1 MIWKIVGTLCSLS
14 FFVTGF
20 SVLGD
25 PNCVTAEIGGGRV
38 IGVTCRPDTYGTW
51 SGGAAASIMLL
62 LGTAL
67 LVFAFWREIR
77 NIITPNVQTPTQS
90 FRMTS
95 PTPGT
100 TTAKSSVHSVSKVKS
115 EKKMY
120 KQCTKCNSMM
130 RYEWGHCS
138 KCLSTKLV
146 DISEEEMLGMS
157 DSTSLNVCKYCKK
170 EIPPAF
176 QECPNCYPEQTYTK
190 EFSNRICMYCKKKY
204 SMTLKECPSCFPE
217 PITRTAKPAKPSKK
231 QVRPSLSISSEEAMW
246 EVFNESK
253 VEAGDVSIP
262 EFKACPMCAEDI
274 KFAAKKCRYCQ
285 HMIEA

>member
-1 MIWKIVGTLCSLS
+1 MIWKIIGVVCSLT
-14 FFVTGF
+14 FFFTGF

-38 IGVTCRPDTYGTW
+38 IGVTCRADTYGTW

-77 NIITPNVQTPTQS
+77 NIITPIVQTPS
-90 FRMTS
+90 LSIRMTS

-100 TTAKSSVHSVSKVKS
+100 TTAKSSVNSGSNVKS
-115 EKKMY
+115 GKKMY
-120 KQCTKCNSMM
+120 KQCSKCNTMM

-138 KCLSTKLV
+138 KCLSNKLV

-157 DSTSLNVCKYCKK
+157 DSTSSKVCKYCKQ
-170 EIPPAF
+170 EIPQAS
-176 QECPNCYPEQTYTK
+176 QECLNCFPEQTYAK
-190 EFSNRICMYCKKKY
+190 EYSQRICMYCKKKY
-204 SMTLKECPSCFPE
+204 SMSLKECPTCFPE

-231 QVRPSLSISSEEAMW
+231 QLRTSPPISSEEAMW

-253 VEAGDVSIP
+253 VEAGNVSNP
-262 EFKACPMCAEDI
+262 EFKTCPMCAEDI

-285 HMIEA
+285 HMMEA

>member
-1 MIWKIVGTLCSLS
+1 MIWKVIGTICSLS

-51 SGGAAASIMLL
+51 SGGAAASIMLS

-77 NIITPNVQTPTQS
+77 NIITPNVQTPSQS
-90 FRMTS
+90 VRMTS
-95 PTPGT
+95 PTPGMN
-100 TTAKSSVHSVSKVKS
+100 TAKSNVHSVSNVKS
-115 EKKMY
+115 GKKMY
-120 KQCTKCNSMM
+120 KQCSKCNTMM

-146 DISEEEMLGMS
+146 DISEEKMLGMS
-157 DSTSLNVCKYCKK
+157 DSISL
-170 EIPPAF
+170 
-176 QECPNCYPEQTYTK
+176 
-190 EFSNRICMYCKKKY
+190 
-204 SMTLKECPSCFPE
+204 
-217 PITRTAKPAKPSKK
+217 KPSKK

-253 VEAGDVSIP
+253 VEAGNVSNP
-262 EFKACPMCAEDI
+262 EFKTCPMCAEDI

-285 HMIEA
+285 YMIEA